1 MFRASVSGLLF
12 IVWLSKTALRGF
24 VQNRPDGV
32 LVEVQGSAAAIDSF
46 LAGVRQELPPLADVT
61 NISSEEIAIQPDDN
75 FRIIESEMRGDGD
88 VHISPDI
95 AICRDCLKELFD
107 PLDRRF
113 RYPFINCTN
122 CGPRLT
128 IIKSIPYDRINTSM
142 ACFPLCPQ
150 CQAEYEN
157 PADRRFHA
165 EPNACPLCG
174 PKIQLLDETGNKV
187 NTDEPIKTAI
197 GLLKEGKILAIK
209 GLGGFHLSVDA
220 GNDEAVKRLRSRKF
234 REEKPMAIM
243 VKNLENVKR
252 FANVNEEE
260 EKLLS
265 SPQRPIVLLKKKNR
279 QPQFLSR
286 WLPVFLISALC
297 FLIRRCITC
306 FWKKILMRW

>member
-1 MFRASVSGLLF
+1 
-12 IVWLSKTALRGF
+12 
-24 VQNRPDGV
+24 
-32 LVEVQGSAAAIDSF
+32 
-46 LAGVRQELPPLADVT
+46 
-61 NISSEEIAIQPDDN
+61 
-75 FRIIESEMRGDGD
+75 MRGEGD
-88 VHISPDI
+88 VHISPDM
-95 AICRDCLKELFD
+95 AICQDCLKELFD

-197 GLLKEGKILAIK
+197 GLLKEGKVLAIK

-220 GNDEAVKRLRSRKF
+220 GSDEAVKRLRSRKF

-243 VKNLENVKR
+243 VKNLEK
-252 FANVNEEE
+252 
-260 EKLLS
+260 
-265 SPQRPIVLLKKKNR
+265 
-279 QPQFLSR
+279 
-286 WLPVFLISALC
+286 
-297 FLIRRCITC
+297 
-306 FWKKILMRW
+306 